1 MCNFWR
7 LVLLATLSA
16 GAEAASIHKRSCSQ
30 SSTPTTP
37 APVPTIGPGADDNGG
52 NSATSYQ
59 LNETWIGDKFYEGFT
74 FYNGSS
80 PTQGRVNYVDKD
92 TALASNLSFTSSDAF
107 VLAVDSVTT
116 LDPSS
121 TVGRNSTRIEGVH
134 NYTTHAAVLD
144 VRHMPEGMA
153 TWPAYWMMG
162 GKWPEGGE
170 FDIIEGVNDSPP
182 NAMSLH
188 TAVNSSCLLSN
199 DTDSSLMKGTPD
211 QKQCA
216 WTIDNTGC
224 GFKDTNS
231 HSFGPAF
238 NERGGGWYATERTPS
253 SLKVW
258 FWSRNDPKVPQDVRE
273 DSGTVSPSTWGLP
286 TASFTSSSISCD
298 ISENFQPHRF
308 IINIELCVSLTSM
321 QAGAVFPG
329 GPDACVKHVN
339 ENPDAFK
346 DAYWDIARLSVY
358 K

>member
-1 MCNFWR
+1 MGNFWR

-37 APVPTIGPGADDNGG
+37 APVPTTGPGAGDNGG

-59 LNETWIGDKFYEGFT
+59 LNETWIGDKFYAGFT
-74 FYNGSS
+74 FNTDPSL
-80 PTQGRVNYVDKD
+80 THGRANYVDKD
-92 TALASNLSFTSSDAF
+92 TALASNLSFTTNETF
-107 VLAVDSVTT
+107 ILAVDSVTT
-116 LDPSS
+116 VDPSAPL
-121 TVGRNSTRIEGVH
+121 GRNSTRIEGVH

-153 TWPAYWMMG
+153 TWPAYWMTG
-162 GKWPEGGE
+162 GQWPDGGE
-170 FDIIEGVNDSPP
+170 FDIIEGVNDEGR

-188 TAVNSSCLLSN
+188 TALNSSCMLPN
-199 DTDSSLMKGTPD
+199 GTAPD
-211 QKQCA
+211 PSVM
-216 WTIDNTGC
+216 TGILGNTGC
-224 GFKDTNS
+224 PGNGGCGFTSPDS
-231 HSFGPAF
+231 HSFGPGF
-238 NERGGGWYATERTPS
+238 NEHGGGWYATERTPS

-258 FWSRNDPKVPQDVRE
+258 FWGRNDPKVPQDVRT
-273 DSGTVSPSTWGLP
+273 DSDTVSPSTWGLP

-308 IINIELCVSLTSM
+308 IINIELCGDW
-321 QAGAVFPG
+321 AGAAFPG
-329 GPDACVKHVN
+329 GPDVCVKYVN